1 MDLKLLGDMAG
12 DMKGSVTSH
21 SFRNGVATSMSQAGY
36 SDEEI
41 VTMGSWRSDAFL
53 RYVKAPREERAL
65 IAQELASRIAMK
77 AICN

>member
-36 SDEEI
+36 SDDEI
-41 VTMGSWRSDAFL
+41 MAMGRWRSDAFL
-53 RYVKAPREERAL
+53 RYVIGSSGVGL
-65 IAQELASRIAMK
+65 
-77 AICN
+77 

>member
-1 MDLKLLGDMAG
+1 MGDMAG

-53 RYVKAPREERAL
+53 RYVKAPREKRAL
-65 IAQELASRIAMK
+65 VAQELASRMARM

>member
-21 SFRNGVATSMSQAGY
+21 SFRNGVATSMSQTGY

-41 VTMGSWRSDAFL
+41 ITMGRWKSDAFL
-53 RYVKAPREERAL
+53 RYVKAPRE
-65 IAQELASRIAMK
+65 
-77 AICN
+77 

>member
-41 VTMGSWRSDAFL
+41 VTMWSWWSDAFL

-65 IAQELASRIAMK
+65 IAHELASRIAMK
-77 AICN
+77 AFCN